1 MQKILPRK
9 IGSRLQSTATLLGSI
24 AVLLGSE
31 GFITSAQ
38 AAAFVSDFNTPGT
51 FATEYQVNNGSNLQQ
66 VASGGLSASGG
77 VNLISET
84 GDSTAIFKNEVFD
97 LSTGTPTLTIS
108 GYFLNQQGVAGGGAA
123 GAFQLG
129 FAAEQSTAFNGGSG
143 FTFISARVRGEGSV
157 EFQSGVSGSATN
169 SATTANHLLVN
180 GNWYFLTLTLTRL
193 ATLNTFSGQA
203 TLFNSDSTG
212 AIGSQIDQAIN
223 PAILNTPI
231 YTDATTYAGFRA
243 AGATIGGSGVNF
255 VDNFAATPEPGS
267 AALLAIGALG
277 LAGARRRR
285 TA

>member
-1 MQKILPRK
+1 MQTILPRK
-9 IGSRLQSTATLLGSI
+9 TGFSLHSTATLLGSI
-24 AVLLGSE
+24 AVLLGSQ
-31 GFITSAQ
+31 GFIASSQ
-38 AAAFVSDFNTPGT
+38 AAAFVSDFNTLGT

-66 VASGGLSASGG
+66 VTSGGLSGSGG

-143 FTFISARVRGEGSV
+143 YTFISARVRGEGSV
-157 EFQSGVSGSATN
+157 EFQSGVNGSATN
-169 SATTANHLLVN
+169 SGTSAGNLLVN
-180 GNWYFLTLTLTRL
+180 GNWYFLTLSLTRL
-193 ATLNTFSGQA
+193 ATLNTFSGQVS
-203 TLFNSDSTG
+203 LSNSDSTG
-212 AIGSQIDQAIN
+212 AIGSPIATSSN
-223 PAILNTPI
+223 PAITNALI
-231 YTDATTYAGFRA
+231 YADPTTYVGFRA

-277 LAGARRRR
+277 LGGIRRRQ